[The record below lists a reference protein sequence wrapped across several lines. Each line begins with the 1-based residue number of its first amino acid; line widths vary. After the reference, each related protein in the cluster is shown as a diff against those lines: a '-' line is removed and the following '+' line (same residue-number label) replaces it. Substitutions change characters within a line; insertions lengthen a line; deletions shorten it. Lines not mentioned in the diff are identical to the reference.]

1 MFNSES
7 SDSIIAIVKGD
18 DQIIHAWE
26 IRSNFVI
33 KTDNV
38 VANANYTVASP
49 ALLEEVIGVGAYTTK
64 KVGWYDY
71 SIIDDIAPFSSRGP
85 TLDGRIKPD
94 ITAPGSEIFS
104 AQSIFLEYNPYYV
117 DHIVYSNHGIVAA
130 SGTSMSSPMVA
141 GIVALMLGKK
151 PNLTQQEAKQ
161 IIRITATND
170 QWTGNAKNNKNTT
183 WGWGKINAHEI
194 MLYLEKTSI
203 NDELNMDLYIFP
215 NPTTDYINIIF
226 DNPTS
231 GNVRID
237 LVDVMGQIIGT
248 HLDRYCD
255 AGIQAISINDLD
267 LLSGAYFLRMTTNKT
282 SQVKSFIVK

>member
-1 MFNSES
+1 
-7 SDSIIAIVKGD
+7 
-18 DQIIHAWE
+18 
-26 IRSNFVI
+26 
-33 KTDNV
+33 
-38 VANANYTVASP
+38 
-49 ALLEEVIGVGAYTTK
+49 
-64 KVGWYDY
+64 
-71 SIIDDIAPFSSRGP
+71 
-85 TLDGRIKPD
+85 
-94 ITAPGSEIFS
+94 
-104 AQSIFLEYNPYYV
+104 
-117 DHIVYSNHGIVAA
+117 
-130 SGTSMSSPMVA
+130 
-141 GIVALMLGKK
+141 
-151 PNLTQQEAKQ
+151 
-161 IIRITATND
+161 
-170 QWTGNAKNNKNTT
+170 
-183 WGWGKINAHEI
+183 